1 MSFLNGAVLW
11 LLLPLIAYV
20 IKGKKQTLSQYLR
33 WVVFA
38 LLIIAM
44 GRPALREVKASEEVE
59 AESLIFALD
68 LSRSMSAK
76 DIKPSRREAS
86 QESIKAFLKENQND
100 QIALVGFTINPL
112 LLSPPTTDHK
122 LVALALENLKSDYIL
137 TKGTDLNKLFQQ
149 IAQFSDEEK
158 KVVLFSD
165 GGDEPIEDELAE
177 LLEDEHIKVL
187 VVAMATQEGSAI
199 EKKDGTLVQDKSGNI
214 VVSKRNGSLKKLVQ
228 NGGAFIPFSSVESTV
243 ESIYQWL
250 EQQKGGERINKES
263 RSYFELAFVPLL
275 LAIVLFFLSA
285 THFSKKLLALFLLIG
300 IDIQADEVFT
310 KQTWGGH
317 VERLKIERSSFGFLD
332 SYYLSQAYS
341 DYKKEAYKESFE
353 KVMSMK
359 ERTFASELLLA
370 HIYYKI
376 KKYKEAKAVL
386 EGMRSKEPKLKQ
398 QLLYELGN
406 CEAKLAYWDKAKE
419 YYVQALQLGEDKDA
433 LHNLEFVVKQ
443 KKKNGFKLSAYN
455 ASGAKRTKNS
465 NAKDSKTKEK
475 KKGSSSKS
483 ESNSGAGGAGSKS
496 KNAVVKVV
504 KKQENSKSKRV
515 MSSKAYDL
523 INEGYIQEVKPW

>member
-1 MSFLNGAVLW
+1 MSFLNATVLW
-11 LLLPLIAYV
+11 LLVPLIAYV
-20 IKGKKQTLSQYLR
+20 IRGKKQNLSQYLR
-33 WVVFA
+33 WTVLA

-44 GRPALREVKASEEVE
+44 ARPSLWEVKDSQPVE
-59 AESLIFALD
+59 AQSLIFALD
-68 LSRSMSAK
+68 LSLSMSAK

-86 QESIKAFLKENQND
+86 KSSIKAFLKENKND
-100 QIALVGFTINPL
+100 QIALIGFTVNPL

-122 LVALALENLKSDYIL
+122 LVVLALENLKSDYIL
-137 TKGTDLNKLFQQ
+137 TKGTNLYKLFKK
-149 IAQFSDEEK
+149 IAKFSDEGK

-165 GGDEPIEDELAE
+165 GGDEPISDKLLE
-177 LLEDEHIKVL
+177 LLEDKNIKVM
-187 VVAMATQEGSAI
+187 VVAMATKEGSAI
-199 EKKDGTLVQDKSGNI
+199 EKKDGTLVQDKAGNI
-214 VVSKRNGSLKKLVQ
+214 VVSKLNGSLKKLVQ
-228 NGGAFIPFSSVESTV
+228 NGGVFLPFTSVDSTV
-243 ESIYQWL
+243 KSIAQWL
-250 EQQKGGERINKES
+250 EQQNGGEMINKES

-275 LAIVLFFLSA
+275 LAILLFFLSA
-285 THFSKKLLALFLLIG
+285 THFSKKLLAFLLLIG
-300 IDIQADEVFT
+300 VEVQANEVFT

-317 VERLKIERSSFGFLD
+317 VERMSVERSSFGFLD
-332 SYYLSQAYS
+332 GYYLSKAYS
-341 DYKKEAYKESFE
+341 AYKNKEYQESFE

-359 ERTFASELLLA
+359 NRTFVSELILA
-370 HIYYKI
+370 HIYYKM

-386 EGMRSKEPKLKQ
+386 EGMRSREPKLKQ

-406 CEAKLAYWDKAKE
+406 CEAKLAYWDKSKA
-419 YYVQALQLGEDKDA
+419 YYVQALQLGEDADA
-433 LHNLEFVVKQ
+433 LHNLEFVLKQ

-455 ASGAKRTKNS
+455 ASQAKRTKNS
-465 NAKDSKTKEK
+465 NAKDSKTEKK

-523 INEGYIQEVKPW
+523 INEGYIRETKPW

>member
-1 MSFLNGAVLW
+1 MSFVNAAVLW
-11 LLLPLIAYV
+11 LLVPLIAYV

-33 WVVFA
+33 WVVLA

-44 GRPALREVKASEEVE
+44 TRPALWEVKASQKIE
-59 AESLIFALD
+59 AQSLIFALD

-86 QESIKAFLKENQND
+86 QESIKEFLKQNQND

-122 LVALALENLKSDYIL
+122 LVALALDNLNSDYIL
-137 TKGTDLNKLFQQ
+137 TKGTNLTKLFKK
-149 IAQFSDEEK
+149 IAKFNDKEK
-158 KVVLFSD
+158 RVVLFSD
-165 GGDEPIEDELAE
+165 GSDEPIGNELVE
-177 LLEDEHIKVL
+177 LLEEENIKVM
-187 VVAMATQEGSAI
+187 VVAMATKEGSAI
-199 EKKDGTLVQDKSGNI
+199 EKKDGTLVQDKAGNI
-214 VVSKRNGSLKKLVQ
+214 VVSKLNGSLKKLVQ
-228 NGGAFIPFSSVESTV
+228 NGGSFLPFSSVDATV
-243 ESIYQWL
+243 QNINQWL
-250 EQQKGGERINKES
+250 EQQKGGEMITKES

-275 LAIVLFFLSA
+275 LAILLFFLSA
-285 THFSKKLLALFLLIG
+285 TRFSKKLLALLLLIG
-300 IDIQADEVFT
+300 IEVQADEVFT

-317 VERLKIERSSFGFLD
+317 VERLNIERSSFGFLD
-332 SYYLSQAYS
+332 GYYLSQAYS
-341 DYKKEAYKESFE
+341 AYKDEEYQESFE

-359 ERTFASELLLA
+359 NKTFASELLLA
-370 HIYYKI
+370 HIYYKM

-386 EGMRSKEPKLKQ
+386 EEMRSKEPKLKQ

-406 CEAKLAYWDKAKE
+406 CEAKLAYWDKAKA
-419 YYVQALQLGEDKDA
+419 YYVQALQLGEDDDA
-433 LHNLEFVVKQ
+433 VHNLEFVLKQ

-455 ASGAKRTKNS
+455 ASGAKRTKNT
-465 NAKDSKTKEK
+465 NSKNSKIEEK

-483 ESNSGAGGAGSKS
+483 ESNSGAGGVGSKS

-515 MSSKAYDL
+515 LSSKAYDL
-523 INEGYIQEVKPW
+523 INEGYIRETKPW

>member
-1 MSFLNGAVLW
+1 MSFINGAVLW
-11 LLLPLIAYV
+11 LLVPLIVYV
-20 IKGKKQTLSQYLR
+20 IKGKKQNLSQYLR
-33 WVVFA
+33 WLVLL

-44 GRPALREVKASEEVE
+44 ARPALWESKSSQKVE

-86 QESIKAFLKENQND
+86 QESIKVFLKQNQTD

-122 LVALALENLKSDYIL
+122 LVSLALENLNSNYIL
-137 TKGTDLNKLFQQ
+137 TKGTDLNKLFKK
-149 IAQFSDEEK
+149 IAKFTDKEK

-165 GGDEPIEDELAE
+165 GGDEPLSDDLVE
-177 LLEDEHIKVL
+177 LLENENIKVM
-187 VVAMATQEGSAI
+187 VVAMATKEGSAI
-199 EKKDGTLVQDKSGNI
+199 EKKDGTLVQDRAGNI
-214 VVSKRNGSLKKLVQ
+214 VVSKLNSSLKKLTQ
-228 NGGAFIPFSSVESTV
+228 NGGIFLNFSSVDSTV
-243 ESIYQWL
+243 KSINQWL
-250 EQQKGGERINKES
+250 EQEKGGENITKES

-275 LAIVLFFLSA
+275 LAILLFFLSA
-285 THFSKKLLALFLLIG
+285 TRFSKKLLPLLVLIG
-300 IDIQADEVFT
+300 IDVQADEIFT

-317 VERLKIERSSFGFLD
+317 VDRLRIERSSFGFLD
-332 SYYLSQAYS
+332 GYYLSQAYS
-341 DYKKEAYKESFE
+341 DYRNQVYKDSF
-353 KVMSMK
+353 KNVMSMK
-359 ERTFASELLLA
+359 NRTFASELLLA
-370 HIYYKI
+370 HIYYKM

-386 EGMRSKEPKLKQ
+386 EGMRSKKPKLKQ

-406 CEAKLAYWDKAKE
+406 CEAKLAYWDKAKS
-419 YYVQALQLGEDKDA
+419 YYVQALQLGKDEDA
-433 LHNLEFVVKQ
+433 LHNLAFVLKQ
-443 KKKNGFKLSAYN
+443 KNKNGFKLSAYN
-455 ASGAKRTKNS
+455 ASGAKHSQNS
-465 NAKDSKTKEK
+465 NAKDSKTEEK

-523 INEGYIQEVKPW
+523 INEGYIRETKPW